1 MFPLSKIAIPRD
13 QIFQIPKS
21 LQSVHAVD
29 PVQRNGEGPFRLGEG
44 VVVEEE
50 GGCRLPLYPPPG
62 DGPTLPLYPPPG
74 DSTTLGKVNI
84 VIFSGKRFS
93 PMPLFVKSE
102 RALIIFEKYKQYIS
116 DSDPCRLL

>member
-13 QIFQIPKS
+13 QICQIPKS

-102 RALIIFEKYKQYIS
+102 RALIIF
-116 DSDPCRLL
+116 